1 MAVEVGA
8 GQSAVPRPVVL
19 GVRGGMHADVSA
31 ARLDVALEDI
41 LLRRI
46 QHLPRRT
53 QEDDGAVARQVLLR
67 KSAGVLSRV
76 DRKPML
82 LSELAYGGDAVG
94 SGVVTES
101 GGLGKDE
108 HVRLLR
114 RCGDRGGIEIEA
126 RTGSAR
132 ETRSRCMGTNLQLPL
147 SLRQSGRRTSP

>member
-1 MAVEVGA
+1 
-8 GQSAVPRPVVL
+8 
-19 GVRGGMHADVSA
+19 MHADVSA

-46 QHLPRRT
+46 QHVPRRT

-114 RCGDRGGIEIEA
+114 RCGDRGGDRDRGKDGERE
-126 RTGSAR
+126 GNEESVHGHQSAAAPQPAPIR
-132 ETRSRCMGTNLQLPL
+132 SANFSRSMLPPETMATIGP
-147 SLRQSGRRTSP
+147 